1 MIMLGIKEVNVSMHL
16 HRKVFAR
23 FGFDRRVEALLLAQ
37 IYPFE
42 NYLAADGKREIKI
55 RNDPK
60 SGKPTKRHLSVRRF
74 MKALGYASSH
84 SWQRGF
90 AKVES
95 QRRFRFVPNS
105 FVAVDFYSP

>member
-1 MIMLGIKEVNVSMHL
+1 MLGIKEVNVSMHL

-23 FGFDRRVEALLLAQ
+23 FGFDRRVEALLLV
-37 IYPFE
+37 
-42 NYLAADGKREIKI
+42 
-55 RNDPK
+55 
-60 SGKPTKRHLSVRRF
+60 SVRRF
-74 MKALGYASSH
+74 MKALGYALSH

-105 FVAVDFYSP
+105 FVAVNFYSH